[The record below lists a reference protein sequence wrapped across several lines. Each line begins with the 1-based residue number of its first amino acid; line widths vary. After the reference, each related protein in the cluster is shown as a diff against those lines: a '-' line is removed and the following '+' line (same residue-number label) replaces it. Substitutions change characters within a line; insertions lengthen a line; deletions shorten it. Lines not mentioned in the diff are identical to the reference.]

1 MKGLSN
7 IIVNRLLISES
18 NFVSLKPLL
27 IAVFFSTCFQQN
39 LMLPKSLKKI
49 PLLFL
54 LLLITLLLII
64 GSFNYVHHDDSEEV
78 EEACN
83 EKINLEICSD
93 KMYNRNDDTLD
104 IS

>member
-18 NFVSLKPLL
+18 NVVSLKPLL

-39 LMLPKSLKKI
+39 LKLMLPKSVKKI

-83 EKINLEICSD
+83 EKINLEICSAKCIT
-93 KMYNRNDDTLD
+93 KMMIL
-104 IS
+104 